1 MFDNE
6 EHDCCEAVLPAHLA
20 TALKQRFGRERSC
33 FFPTPDHGLKSTTA
47 GWVLFYKQD
56 PNQSNWVVMWA
67 VNQRKRALLDG
78 ERQKYIYILVVV
90 GGVQAV
96 LRADKITG
104 PWLSHTGSRTAH
116 ALTCAHSLKC
126 IHQHSPLI
134 GTMGGLNV
142 TKRIFE

>member
-6 EHDCCEAVLPAHLA
+6 EHDGCEAVLPAHLA
-20 TALKQRFGRERSC
+20 TTLKQNFGRERSC
-33 FFPTPDHGLKSTTA
+33 FLPMPDHGLKSTTA

-90 GGVQAV
+90 RGVQAV
-96 LRADKITG
+96 L
-104 PWLSHTGSRTAH
+104 
-116 ALTCAHSLKC
+116 
-126 IHQHSPLI
+126 
-134 GTMGGLNV
+134 
-142 TKRIFE
+142 KRR